1 MATWDE
7 QIFTIDT
14 NIEFL
19 DEIADLDTEEIVD
32 AVRDAVLLA
41 ANQDNPS
48 EDELLNGQAAATIAA
63 IWSGAPFSAG
73 DTAETYPFIRL
84 RPDEIDEKLVES
96 AATVLEEA
104 DTEADL
110 EQFLEALA

>member
-1 MATWDE
+1 MTTWDE

-14 NIEFL
+14 NADFL
-19 DEIADLDTEEIVD
+19 DEISDLDTDESVE

-41 ANQDNPS
+41 ANGDSAS
-48 EDELLNGQAAATIAA
+48 EDEILNGQAAATIAA

-73 DTAETYPFIRL
+73 DVAEAYPFIRL
-84 RPDEIDEKLVES
+84 RPDEIDEKLVE
-96 AATVLEEA
+96 AAAAVLEAVE
-104 DTEADL
+104 TEADL